1 MLEIAP
7 LGVSVAVNDN
17 AIVRLVDEVGTATD
31 VIQVGR
37 LATPALQLTRTH
49 PASQCMIAGSSFIPR
64 QGHLISVSFML
75 FDERLR
81 LSNTS

>member
-17 AIVRLVDEVGTATD
+17 AIVRLVDEVSAATY

-49 PASQCMIAGSSFIPR
+49 SSITVHDCR
-64 QGHLISVSFML
+64 LL
-75 FDERLR
+75 FHP
-81 LSNTS
+81 